1 MGKKVDSLVSGLAK
15 ETEQDA
21 ERELNLKLR
30 RKLAKSEHARKMAES
45 RSSDA
50 ERRLEDAQ
58 HALDISLATSEPRE
72 SVYKIESR
80 EPSEPHEATA
90 VLLASDLHP
99 EETVSPETVSGLN
112 EFNLSIAQ
120 ERMTRLFV
128 GAKWMVDA
136 LQEKGG
142 PGFVIRDFILGI
154 LGDLIT
160 NTIHPELLESNALG
174 PADATIYVTELL
186 RGGIDYLLAETELE
200 RIYCP
205 CVHGNHDRMTPKMRH
220 STKAANSLATI
231 VYHQLAQLY
240 ADEPRVEFD
249 VARGSLLYTEIYG
262 HTIRWT
268 HGDDIRY
275 WGGVGGI
282 TIPLRKAIDSWD
294 KSRQAHLTC
303 LGHFH
308 QVTDHRDFVVNGSL
322 IGYSAF
328 AQAIKARFEPAAQA
342 FFLLDR
348 RRGKRMFSPIQVQDT
363 GGWS

>member
-1 MGKKVDSLVSGLAK
+1 MGKKVDRLVGGLAK
-15 ETEQDA
+15 EAERDA
-21 ERELNLKLR
+21 EREANLEQR
-30 RKLAKSEHARKMAES
+30 RKLAKSEHLRKTEERRRKEAEAALEES
-45 RSSDA
+45 RLALEVAIASSPP
-50 ERRLEDAQ
+50 RR
-58 HALDISLATSEPRE
+58 AT
-72 SVYKIESR
+72 YTIESR
-80 EPSEPHEATA
+80 EPSSPHEATA
-90 VLLASDLHP
+90 VLLVSDLHP
-99 EETVSPETVSGLN
+99 EETVSPDTVSDLN
-112 EFNLSIAQ
+112 EFDLAIAR
-120 ERMTRLFV
+120 ERMERLFI
-128 GAKWMVDA
+128 GAKWMIEA
-136 LQEKGG
+136 LRDRGG
-142 PGFVIRDFILGI
+142 PGFVIRDLVLGI

-186 RGGIDYLLAETELE
+186 RGGIDYLLRETDLE

-249 VARGSLLYTEIYG
+249 IARGSLLYTEVYG

-268 HGDDIRY
+268 HGDDVRY

-294 KSRQAHLTC
+294 KSRPAHLTC

-348 RRGKRMFSPIQVQDT
+348 RRGKRMFSPVQVQDT

>member
-1 MGKKVDSLVSGLAK
+1 MGSKVDDLVGGLAA
-15 ETEQDA
+15 EAALDA
-21 ERELNLKLR
+21 EREAALQQR
-30 RKLAKSEHARKMAES
+30 RELAKSEHLRKVE
-45 RSSDA
+45 
-50 ERRLEDAQ
+50 EGRRKDTEAKLEEVQ
-58 HALDISLATSEPRE
+58 RALDVALATSAPRA
-72 SVYKIESR
+72 SAYSIESR
-80 EPSEPHEATA
+80 EPSSSHEATA
-90 VLLASDLHP
+90 VLLCSDLHP
-99 EETVSPETVSGLN
+99 EEVVLPATVSDLN
-112 EFNLSIAQ
+112 EFNLETAQ
-120 ERMTRLFV
+120 QRMSRLFV

-136 LQEKGG
+136 LQERGG
-142 PGFVIRDFILGI
+142 PGFVIRDFILAI

-186 RGGIDYLLAETELE
+186 RGGIDYLLRETDLE

-205 CVHGNHDRMTPKMRH
+205 CVHGNHDRMTKRTRH
-220 STKAANSLATI
+220 ATKAANSLATI

-249 VARGSLLYTEIYG
+249 IARGSLLYTEVYG
-262 HTIRWT
+262 HTVRWT
-268 HGDDIRY
+268 HGDDVRY

-294 KSRQAHLTC
+294 ASRDAHLTC